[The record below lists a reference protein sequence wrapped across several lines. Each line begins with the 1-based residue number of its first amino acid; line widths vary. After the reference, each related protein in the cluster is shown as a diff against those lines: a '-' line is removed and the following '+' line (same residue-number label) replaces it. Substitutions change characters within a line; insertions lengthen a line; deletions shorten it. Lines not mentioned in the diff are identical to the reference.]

1 MAIQI
6 NEVYTYLTT
15 QVKPQLESLTRAVLE
30 AKDKMGEVE
39 EIASAGMTPAEV
51 TEKLNELKEALIA
64 GDVSVNNANRL
75 DGKTITEIM
84 EQIERQIRA
93 VLNPADLLDD
103 ESEGDAS
110 KTYSSAKIKELLALN
125 VEIDDSASRDD
136 ATYSSKK
143 IDQEIAKA
151 ALQGVSEERI
161 RELINAVASDKVD
174 EARVRELINELATS
188 GVSEERVNELIA
200 AAQLAGGGIDEVRL
214 TALIAAEIAKN
225 PSVQIN
231 DTAASLSE
239 VYSSQKVTEL
249 IAAAQLA
256 GGGIDEVRLTALIA
270 AEIAKNPSVQINDTA
285 ASLSEVYS
293 SQKVTEL
300 IAAINTGGGTGGLNE
315 EQVKELIKEA
325 LKNDNLKTQANLSG
339 EGAPDSNPIAQ
350 NAATGSTYF
359 DTTASKLY
367 IKQDSGW
374 QEVVRVDAPDLS
386 GDGAPQ
392 NNPSASGASA
402 GQTYKDNTS
411 GAVWVYTT
419 IDGTPTWKKII
430 AGKEQASDQVGDG
443 SLLEGATV
451 PATSTTNPG
460 FENVKI
466 GTIYKNSTTSEYY
479 LAVNVVGVTITW
491 TLLNKAPEA
500 IEVPSTDPAAVYGE
514 IGGFGAGVAYMPTIA
529 ASLGLTAMDGAS
541 ERTHEN
547 FGNFVD
553 SRNNV
558 FVCIPMMYYKADT
571 NTRIDELMGVPKVEV
586 SYIAKEGYA
595 PFYAFKKSNGEYVPC
610 VFVSKYIMSKGSDN
624 KPAFVKNADPVSSH
638 SSYNGIQQFS
648 GVDANNIGFFTAIRM
663 LGSNYC
669 LHYAALRFV
678 YYMVAEAHKQKAI
691 LRFGARSKVPS
702 SICAYLDVAPYYPKG
717 NNTNWGD
724 ADDTSLKYTRA
735 GSGTYQYSSYGV
747 GKTGSANNLAK
758 TTFNGQKCG
767 IADMGGNMWEVD
779 GGYIADSTQTYILK
793 GIDTLKSLNKD
804 NYNNTAFFV
813 GLNLENRRTSSA
825 VFCGNGTN
833 PLFTFNSSGNA
844 YNCDNFLI
852 PLASGMSSSGTDAYG
867 KDYNYPLGN
876 GDAPLFAGNFGSSG
890 GCGLLCAGTY
900 GWAGSY
906 SDCSARAIVV
916 P

>member
-84 EQIERQIRA
+84 EQIERQIKA

-125 VEIDDSASRDD
+125 VEIDDSASRDN

-151 ALQGVSEERI
+151 ALSGVSEEKI

-249 IAAAQLA
+249 I
-256 GGGIDEVRLTALIA
+256 E
-270 AEIAKNPSVQINDTA
+270 
-285 ASLSEVYS
+285 AS
-293 SQKVTEL
+293 KV
-300 IAAINTGGGTGGLNE
+300 AGGGTGGLNE

-374 QEVVRVDAPDLS
+374 QEVVSVDAPDLS

-419 IDGTPTWKKII
+419 IDGVPTWKKII
-430 AGKEQASDQVGDG
+430 AGNEGGSEQVGDG
-443 SLLEGATV
+443 SLLEGATA
-451 PATSTTNPG
+451 PAASTTDPG

-586 SYIAKEGYA
+586 SYIAKDGYA

-624 KPAFVKNADPVSSH
+624 KPAFVKNADPVSSDG
-638 SSYNGIQQFS
+638 SYNGIQQFS
-648 GVDANNIGFFTAIRM
+648 GVEANNIGFFTAIRM

-702 SICAYLDVAPYYPKG
+702 SICAYLDIAPYYPKG

-735 GSGTYQYSSYGV
+735 GSGTYQGSSYGV

-779 GGYIADSTQTYILK
+779 GGYICESTQTYILK

-825 VFCGNGTN
+825 YMCGNGTN

-852 PLASGMSSSGTDAYG
+852 PLSTGMSSSGTDAYG

-876 GDAPLFAGNFGSSG
+876 GNAPIFAGYYSNSG
-890 GCGLLCAGTY
+890 GCGLLYAGGNSWSSGY
-900 GWAGSY
+900 NH
-906 SDCSARAIVV
+906 CSARAIVV

>member
-103 ESEGDAS
+103 ESDGDAS

-125 VEIDDSASRDD
+125 VEIDDSASRDN

-151 ALQGVSEERI
+151 ALQGVSEEKI

-188 GVSEERVNELIA
+188 GISEERVN
-200 AAQLAGGGIDEVRL
+200 
-214 TALIAAEIAKN
+214 
-225 PSVQIN
+225 
-231 DTAASLSE
+231 
-239 VYSSQKVTEL
+239 EL

-339 EGAPDSNPIAQ
+339 KGAPDSNPIAQ

-374 QEVVRVDAPDLS
+374 QEVVSVDAPDLS

-392 NNPSASGASA
+392 NNPSTSGASA

-430 AGKEQASDQVGDG
+430 AGKEQASEQVGAG
-443 SLLEGATV
+443 SLLEGTTT
-451 PATSTTNPG
+451 PATSTTDHG

-638 SSYNGIQQFS
+638 GSYNGIQQFS
-648 GVDANNIGFFTAIRM
+648 GVEVNNIGFFTAIRM

-691 LRFGARSKVPS
+691 LRFGTRAKVPS
-702 SICAYLDVAPYYPKG
+702 SICAYLDIAPYYPKG

-735 GSGTYQYSSYGV
+735 GSGAYQGSSYGV

-793 GIDTLKSLNKD
+793 GIDTLKSLGSD

-825 VFCGNGTN
+825 YMCGNGTN
-833 PLFTFNSSGNA
+833 PLFTFSSSGNA

-867 KDYNYPLGN
+867 KDYNHPIGN
-876 GDAPLFAGNFGSSG
+876 GGAAVFAGGCGSG
-890 GCGLLCAGTY
+890 GICGLLCADGRGWSSGTY
-900 GWAGSY
+900 G
-906 SDCSARAIVV
+906 CSARAIVV

>member
-125 VEIDDSASRDD
+125 VEIDDSASRDN

-151 ALQGVSEERI
+151 ALQGVSEEKI

-174 EARVRELINELATS
+174 EARVRELINELAVS

-231 DTAASLSE
+231 DAAASLSE

-249 IAAAQLA
+249 I
-256 GGGIDEVRLTALIA
+256 E
-270 AEIAKNPSVQINDTA
+270 
-285 ASLSEVYS
+285 AS
-293 SQKVTEL
+293 KV
-300 IAAINTGGGTGGLNE
+300 AGGGTGGLNE

-374 QEVVRVDAPDLS
+374 QEVVSVDAPDLS

-419 IDGTPTWKKII
+419 IDGSPTWKKII
-430 AGKEQASDQVGDG
+430 AGKEQASEQVGDG
-443 SLLEGATV
+443 SLLEGATT
-451 PATSTTNPG
+451 PASSTTDAG
-460 FENVKI
+460 FESVKI

-500 IEVPSTDPAAVYGE
+500 IEVPSSDPAAVYGE

-553 SRNNV
+553 NRNNV

-586 SYIAKEGYA
+586 SYIAKDGYA

-624 KPAFVKNADPVSSH
+624 KPAFVKNADPVSSS

-648 GVDANNIGFFTAIRM
+648 GVEANNIGFFTAIRM
-663 LGSNYC
+663 LGANYC

-691 LRFGARSKVPS
+691 LRFGTRAKVPS
-702 SICAYLDVAPYYPKG
+702 SICAYLDIAPYYPKG

-735 GSGTYQYSSYGV
+735 GSGTYQGSSYGV

-825 VFCGNGTN
+825 YMCGNGTN

-867 KDYNYPLGN
+867 KDQNYPLGN
-876 GDAPLFAGNFGSSG
+876 GGAPIFAGYYGSSG
-890 GCGLLCAGTY
+890 GCGLLYAHNG
-900 GWAGSY
+900 GWASGSGG
-906 SDCSARAIVV
+906 CSARAIVV

>member
-103 ESEGDAS
+103 ESDGDAS

-151 ALQGVSEERI
+151 ALQGVSEEKI

-231 DTAASLSE
+231 DA
-239 VYSSQKVTEL
+239 
-249 IAAAQLA
+249 
-256 GGGIDEVRLTALIA
+256 
-270 AEIAKNPSVQINDTA
+270 A

-300 IAAINTGGGTGGLNE
+300 IAAINTGGGVDEERLKELIAAEIVKNPSAGGLNE

-374 QEVVRVDAPDLS
+374 QEVVSVDAPDLS

-392 NNPSASGASA
+392 NNPSASGARE

-419 IDGTPTWKKII
+419 INGVPTWKKII
-430 AGKEQASDQVGDG
+430 AGKEQANEQVGAG

-460 FENVKI
+460 FESVKI

-586 SYIAKEGYA
+586 SYIAKDGYA
-595 PFYAFKKSNGEYVPC
+595 PFYAFKKSNGEYVPS
-610 VFVSKYIMSKGSDN
+610 VFVSKYTMSKGSDN
-624 KPAFVKNADPVSSH
+624 KPAFIKNADPVSSD

-648 GVDANNIGFFTAIRM
+648 GVEANNIGFFTAIRM

-702 SICAYLDVAPYYPKG
+702 SICAYLDIAPYYPKG

-735 GSGTYQYSSYGV
+735 GSGTYQGSSYGR

-779 GGYIADSTQTYILK
+779 GGYISDSTQTYILK

-825 VFCGNGTN
+825 YMCGNGTN
-833 PLFTFNSSGNA
+833 PLFTFNSSGTA

-876 GDAPLFAGNFGSSG
+876 GHAPFFAGCCNISGS
-890 GCGLLCAGTY
+890 CGLLYAY
-900 GWAGSY
+900 GSGWTGGS
-906 SDCSARAIVV
+906 DGCSARAIVV

>member
-103 ESEGDAS
+103 ESDGDAS

-125 VEIDDSASRDD
+125 VEIDDSASRDN

-151 ALQGVSEERI
+151 ALQGVSEEKI

-188 GVSEERVNELIA
+188 GISEERVN
-200 AAQLAGGGIDEVRL
+200 
-214 TALIAAEIAKN
+214 
-225 PSVQIN
+225 
-231 DTAASLSE
+231 
-239 VYSSQKVTEL
+239 EL

-374 QEVVRVDAPDLS
+374 QEVVSVDAPDLS

-392 NNPSASGASA
+392 NNPSTSGARE

-411 GAVWVYTT
+411 GAVYVYTT

-430 AGKEQASDQVGDG
+430 AGKEQANEQVGDG
-443 SLLEGATV
+443 SLLEGTTT
-451 PATSTTNPG
+451 PASSTTDAG
-460 FENVKI
+460 FESVKI

-638 SSYNGIQQFS
+638 GSYNGIQQFS
-648 GVDANNIGFFTAIRM
+648 GVEVNNIGFFTAIRM

-691 LRFGARSKVPS
+691 LRFGTRAKVPS
-702 SICAYLDVAPYYPKG
+702 SICAYLDIAPYYPKG

-735 GSGTYQYSSYGV
+735 GSGAYQGSSYGV

-793 GIDTLKSLNKD
+793 GIDTLKSLGSD

-825 VFCGNGTN
+825 YMCGNGTN
-833 PLFTFNSSGNA
+833 PLFTFSSSGNA

-867 KDYNYPLGN
+867 KDYNYPLGS
-876 GDAPLFAGNFGSSG
+876 GGAPIFAGGSYGNSG
-890 GCGLLCAGTY
+890 GCGLLYASSV
-900 GWAGSY
+900 GWASGSHR
-906 SDCSARAIVV
+906 CSARAIVV

>member
-151 ALQGVSEERI
+151 ALQGVSEEKI

-374 QEVVRVDAPDLS
+374 QEVVSVDAPDLS

-392 NNPSASGASA
+392 NNPSTSGARE

-419 IDGTPTWKKII
+419 IDGSPTWKKII
-430 AGKEQASDQVGDG
+430 AGKDQASEQVGDG
-443 SLLEGATV
+443 SLLEG
-451 PATSTTNPG
+451 TSTPASSTTDAG

-479 LAVNVVGVTITW
+479 LAVNVVGTNITW

-500 IEVPSTDPAAVYGE
+500 IEVPSSDPAAVYGE

-586 SYIAKEGYA
+586 SYIAKDGYA
-595 PFYAFKKSNGEYVPC
+595 PFYAFKKSDGEYVPC

-624 KPAFVKNADPVSSH
+624 KPAFVKNADPVSS
-638 SSYNGIQQFS
+638 SSSHNGIQQFS
-648 GVDANNIGFFTAIRM
+648 GVEANNIGFFTAIRM

-691 LRFGARSKVPS
+691 LRFGTRAKVPS
-702 SICAYLDVAPYYPKG
+702 SICAYLDIAPYYPKG

-724 ADDTSLKYTRA
+724 VDDTSLKYTRA

-825 VFCGNGTN
+825 YMCGNSTN

-852 PLASGMSSSGTDAYG
+852 PLASGMSSRGTDAYG

-876 GDAPLFAGNFGSSG
+876 GHAPVFAGGCSYSGS
-890 GCGLLCAGTY
+890 CGLLYAHAR
-900 GWAGSY
+900 GWASGAG
-906 SDCSARAIVV
+906 DCAARAIVV

>member
-103 ESEGDAS
+103 ESDGDAS

-125 VEIDDSASRDD
+125 VEIDDSASRDN

-151 ALQGVSEERI
+151 ALQGVSEEKI

-174 EARVRELINELATS
+174 EARVRELINELAVS

-225 PSVQIN
+225 PSV
-231 DTAASLSE
+231 T
-239 VYSSQKVTEL
+239 
-249 IAAAQLA
+249 
-256 GGGIDEVRLTALIA
+256 
-270 AEIAKNPSVQINDTA
+270 INDTA

-374 QEVVRVDAPDLS
+374 QEVVSVDAPDLS

-392 NNPSASGASA
+392 NNPSTSGARE

-430 AGKEQASDQVGDG
+430 AGNKEDSEQASEQIVG
-443 SLLEGATV
+443 LLEGTTT
-451 PATSTTNPG
+451 PASSTTDPG

-479 LAVNVVGVTITW
+479 LAVNVVGATITW

-571 NTRIDELMGVPKVEV
+571 NTRIDELMGVPKVEI
-586 SYIAKEGYA
+586 SYIAKDGYA

-624 KPAFVKNADPVSSH
+624 KPAFVKNADPVSSS

-648 GVDANNIGFFTAIRM
+648 GVDANNIGFFAAIRM

-702 SICAYLDVAPYYPKG
+702 SICAYLDIAPYYPKG

-735 GSGTYQYSSYGV
+735 GSGTYQYTSYGV

-825 VFCGNGTN
+825 YMCGNGTN

-867 KDYNYPLGN
+867 KDYNYPLVN
-876 GDAPLFAGNFGSSG
+876 GGAPIFAGYCYASG
-890 GCGLLCAGTY
+890 YCGLLYASND
-900 GWAGSY
+900 GWTSGGIY
-906 SDCSARAIVV
+906 CSARAIVV